1 MNLREVMFFDLDPV
15 ATMNQAQTDMPL
27 APSHVSGIG
36 STDRV
41 GLTDPIKAADA
52 ATDRILTS
60 LSELREGKSAEGLLG
75 TEKVTKPHHPAN
87 PADPRVEMA
96 VGILESC
103 GFVISHRS
111 LRGSVY
117 LRWPER
123 NALLR
128 VADHRSRKPRGSMV
142 VAALTFGPQVRHKSE
157 MAVRRYMALAVGQ
170 YFLDS
175 D

>member
-1 MNLREVMFFDLDPV
+1 MSLREVMFFEADAVP
-15 ATMNQAQTDMPL
+15 TISQAHTDRPF
-27 APSHVSGIG
+27 APANMSGSR

-41 GLTDPIKAADA
+41 DLTNPVKAADA

-60 LSELREGKSAEGLLG
+60 LNELREGKTANDLLSPDR
-75 TEKVTKPHHPAN
+75 TTKPHEPSIA
-87 PADPRVEMA
+87 ADPRVEMA

-128 VADHRSRKPRGSMV
+128 VADHRSRKPRGSRV

-170 YFLDS
+170 YFLGTD
-175 D
+175 